1 MDVDVGSLVAQ
12 SVVVPLV
19 ITAVTLIIVGV
30 VVRRVL
36 SGAGMTKKSRQQMA
50 ERAQQ
55 LQATGAKAR
64 ARVLSIQPTG
74 MIINELN
81 IQVDMS
87 FQLEP
92 LDGQPSFPASK
103 QMTINQ
109 VMMPR
114 VGDVLP
120 SWYDR
125 QDPTT
130 FAVAIPGAI
139 TPEQIPLYREFG
151 IPHPLDQQPPA

>member
-1 MDVDVGSLVAQ
+1 MELDLGNLIAQ

-19 ITAVTLIIVGV
+19 ITAVTLVVVAV

-36 SGAGMTKKSRQQMA
+36 GGAGMTKKSQQQMA
-50 ERAQQ
+50 ERAQL

-64 ARVLSIQPTG
+64 ARVLAIQPTG

-92 LDGQPSFPASK
+92 LDGQPSFPAHK
-103 QMTINQ
+103 QMTLNQ
-109 VMMPR
+109 VVMPR
-114 VGDVLP
+114 IGDVLP

-125 QDPTT
+125 NDPTV
-130 FAVAIPGAI
+130 FAVAVPGAI

-151 IPHPLDQQPPA
+151 IPHPLDKPAAG